1 MRKILLSLL
10 TLAAVTYTV
19 AAQEKIAPRTEYSVS
34 LSENKIQVKP
44 GESKEITVSILRSK
58 SFARS
63 EAKLGLSSRLPE
75 GVTVTYAPA
84 EGMFDS
90 TVATITVASN
100 ANAGEYQVILKTT
113 LNNKTKG
120 SIVKLVVGEGSIAK
134 DALTAN

>member
-1 MRKILLSLL
+1 MQKLLLSLFAL
-10 TLAAVTYTV
+10 VAVTLTV
-19 AAQEKIAPRTEYSVS
+19 AAQDKVAPRTEYSVS

-58 SFARS
+58 SYSRN
-63 EAKLGLSSRLPE
+63 EAKLGLSSGLPE

-90 TVATITVASN
+90 TVATIAVTPDAKQ
-100 ANAGEYQVILKTT
+100 GEYQIILKTT

-120 SIVKLVVGEGSIAK
+120 SIVKLVVGEGAVAK
-134 DALTAN
+134 DAITAN